1 MYIETLA
8 VWCVRL
14 SDLYVMRSSIK
25 ALQNKNEFR
34 LHGLHKA
41 HIYSINHMDTNT
53 HTPRRSQHKHEHVLV
68 LVLTLPQYVCSVADN
83 QCGNYFLSENS
94 IF

>member
-1 MYIETLA
+1 
-8 VWCVRL
+8 
-14 SDLYVMRSSIK
+14 
-25 ALQNKNEFR
+25 
-34 LHGLHKA
+34 
-41 HIYSINHMDTNT
+41 MDTNT

-94 IF
+94 IFFFGRNSKERATHTHAAVENAPKHTTKPIGQIASVDEK